1 MFATSL
7 DVGEK
12 LIKEKYANINVKN
25 INRSLDYGV
34 ILYEVFSN
42 T

>member
-7 DVGEK
+7 DVDEK
-12 LIKEKYANINVKN
+12 LIKEEYANINVKN
-25 INRSLDYGV
+25 INTSLDYGV
-34 ILYEVFSN
+34 ILYEMFSN